1 MIDPGSGK
9 TMSNVSDHGREE
21 TENAIQKAHIAYKK
35 WDAAPGK
42 TRGDVLA
49 KLRDLCIE
57 HM

>member
-1 MIDPGSGK
+1 MIDPGTGK
-9 TMSNVSDHGREE
+9 TMSQCSDHGAEE
-21 TENAIQKAHIAYKK
+21 TKLAIQKAHVAYKK

-57 HM
+57 HL